1 VYRSA
6 HHLHEVERA
15 PSEALDETSDER
27 FDRAAFAQRA
37 LELVRPP
44 RTRVAVY
51 EAAQRMRVESGRI
64 WDRAMPGEAPRRWAM
79 LGIPPKASRRAIA
92 LAVAELAQRS
102 PPYVLDVLLGEVSVP
117 ERPR

>member
-1 VYRSA
+1 VSVYRSPD
-6 HHLHEVERA
+6 HLLDIARA

-27 FDRAAFAQRA
+27 FDRTAFARRA
-37 LELVRPP
+37 LELVQPP

-64 WDRAMPGEAPRRWAM
+64 WGASRPGEAPRRWAM

-92 LAVAELAQRS
+92 LAVAELAQHS
-102 PPYVLDVLLGEVSVP
+102 SPYVLDVLLGEASGTG
-117 ERPR
+117 